1 MRKVMGEEG
10 GRSGIRAKTNRGV
23 IREDE
28 VFGSVELDSVK
39 STSWVGR
46 Q

>member
-1 MRKVMGEEG
+1 MRKVMGGEG
-10 GRSGIRAKTNRGV
+10 GERSGIRAKGLKTNRGV

-28 VFGSVELDSVK
+28 VFGSVELDRVE
-39 STSWVGR
+39 ST